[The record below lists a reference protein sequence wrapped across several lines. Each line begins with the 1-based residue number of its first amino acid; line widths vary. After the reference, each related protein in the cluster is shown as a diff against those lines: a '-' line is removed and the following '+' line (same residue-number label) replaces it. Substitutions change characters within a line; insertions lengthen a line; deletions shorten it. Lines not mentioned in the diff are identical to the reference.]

1 MFVTGNGAKI
11 YGKPGRRRAASSPAK
26 RQAMSRPGS
35 ASFEPEDADAP
46 GPEATEFE
54 RAKYATENFEL
65 LDIVWDFCRSGE
77 FTDIFEGFIKENVAE
92 LRRIRP
98 LDEEQDVAFT
108 HLFQK
113 MMKLFE
119 ARISQYVD
127 AKGFTVEQFYDQ
139 CRTITESKE
148 EVSED
153 LEDQLWFVQQLLA
166 CTTYEKFHEIVSN
179 AIAGRETKLCTK

>member
-1 MFVTGNGAKI
+1 MVIVRQSETSVHHVQK
-11 YGKPGRRRAASSPAK
+11 GKVAVFNTNIEMNQGETK
-26 RQAMSRPGS
+26 GTVL
-35 ASFEPEDADAP
+35 FTNADELENYTKSE
-46 GPEATEFE
+46 EA
-54 RAKYATENFEL
+54 
-65 LDIVWDFCRSGE
+65 V
-77 FTDIFEGFIKENVAE
+77 FEGFIKENVAE